1 MALGMTAS
9 MASGIVCNFG
19 TMTKP
24 LHVGLAARN
33 GVVAAKLA
41 QSGYTANG
49 QALEAG
55 LGFYD
60 VYYRAVAVEEGPIG
74 ELGGSYELV
83 GKGIRIKPYPCGGL
97 AHPAID
103 AVLEIRA
110 QHGITAETVET
121 IDVEVTKHTYNR
133 IAFRIPQ
140 TGLQGKFSMG
150 YLLARAVIDGKI
162 SLDAFTDSAVRDASV
177 LRLAERV
184 HMRLDPNLRSSGE
197 GSRPCKVT
205 VRLRTG
211 QAYSRQVEHAKGSR
225 EVPMSA
231 QYVERLETLEDIRPL
246 CQLLGA

>member
-1 MALGMTAS
+1 
-9 MASGIVCNFG
+9 
-19 TMTKP
+19 
-24 LHVGLAARN
+24 
-33 GVVAAKLA
+33 
-41 QSGYTANG
+41 
-49 QALEAG
+49 
-55 LGFYD
+55 
-60 VYYRAVAVEEGPIG
+60 
-74 ELGGSYELV
+74 
-83 GKGIRIKPYPCGGL
+83 
-97 AHPAID
+97 
-103 AVLEIRA
+103 
-110 QHGITAETVET
+110 TVET

-184 HMRLDPNLRSSGE
+184 HMRLDPNLRSSDE

-225 EVPMSA
+225 EVPMSSLELREKFLKCARQTISDSSAERAA